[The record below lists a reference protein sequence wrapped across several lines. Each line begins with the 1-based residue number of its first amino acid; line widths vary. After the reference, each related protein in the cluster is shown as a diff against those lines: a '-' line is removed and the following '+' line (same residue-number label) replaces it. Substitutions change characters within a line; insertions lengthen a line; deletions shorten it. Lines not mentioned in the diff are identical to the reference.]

1 MNNDPKGF
9 QNISWGTALATRQDL
24 EVIRSGTH
32 ITEYRM
38 KNENMTFAGAVM
50 TSILYVSF
58 DDQFARVTIRY
69 QGESV
74 HKQVLLFL
82 ENRYG
87 VIQRIPGQMARG
99 LNQQYMWR
107 GPETEIN
114 VTYQA
119 GTERGFIFIDSRTL
133 APRFNDEIG
142 DSAE

>member
-9 QNISWGTALATRQDL
+9 QNISWGAALATRQDL
-24 EVIRSGTH
+24 AVIRSGTH

-38 KNENMTFAGAVM
+38 KDENMTFAGAVM
-50 TSILYVSF
+50 TSILYVAF

-74 HKQVLLFL
+74 HKQVLRFL
-82 ENRYG
+82 ENRHG

-119 GTERGFIFIDSRTL
+119 GTGRGFIFIDSRTL